1 MWQAGG
7 MILLRT
13 GSKSCW
19 VPPSLKGG
27 MRIKRDRTNVST
39 NEANLRFSSEEEWL
53 AVKYSMFKYTW
64 RHWAYLR
71 QVFRANK
78 VQVSSRGG
86 GRNRTKVVRVS
97 QKPRDWW
104 HSKSEYA
111 ELLGSEK
118 THPSQCLK
126 NKNCSNSRWKGFA
139 RNVQYSYNDYLL
151 RDCSMLFSL
160 HILS

>member
-64 RHWAYLR
+64 RHWAFLTQLFWYFVGILLNR
-71 QVFRANK
+71 WDSLSVISVVLNNTKPGAILEDTDFFFHAKSHVCSRLVNYQSGVWLK
-78 VQVSSRGG
+78 VNDS
-86 GRNRTKVVRVS
+86 T
-97 QKPRDWW
+97 W
-104 HSKSEYA
+104 
-111 ELLGSEK
+111 
-118 THPSQCLK
+118 CL
-126 NKNCSNSRWKGFA
+126 FF
-139 RNVQYSYNDYLL
+139 
-151 RDCSMLFSL
+151 FSPL
-160 HILS
+160 